1 MPIVYILTNQ
11 SMPDTIKIGITDNLE
26 RRVRELDN
34 TSVALPFECYY
45 AVEVKDASKI
55 EKKIHEGLDDK
66 RIRQNREFF
75 NASPEQ
81 AKSILEIA
89 EVMGGKN
96 VTPKNDIVETAQDK
110 EALDRSRRVRKRFNF
125 AMINIPPKTILEF
138 AKDRTIT
145 CEVYDE
151 TQIKFRDKI
160 TSLSDAAFIILTEM
174 GYDWTAVQGPRWWL
188 YKGTSLSDLRD
199 ERE

>member
-26 RRVRELDN
+26 WRIRELDN
-34 TSVALPFECYY
+34 TSTPLPFECYY

-151 TQIKFRDKI
+151 SQIKLFVLSAKVMLYVDPLLKVKFNEI
-160 TSLSDAAFIILTEM
+160 YNSLVFSIVFISCCM
-174 GYDWTAVQGPRWWL
+174 F
-188 YKGTSLSDLRD
+188 K
-199 ERE
+199 